1 VAHAR
6 GNPREPDAATPEA
19 SASASTADNANAAT
33 TDNSNAATTTDNPNA
48 AATTADAA
56 AAAAATTST
65 TTTAAATTRGLGRV
79 GANRHDKAG
88 HRKRADRIS
97 DEQRRGRQHP
107 SQIFTNHLIASKFF
121 LRQWKLQE
129 VVAIAD
135 TRVTFEQRTC
145 VRARWRLKKLR
156 KASIAVKRAGRKA
169 RCYLNFRDAHR
180 TAI

>member
-19 SASASTADNANAAT
+19 SASTADNANAAT
-33 TDNSNAATTTDNPNA
+33 ADHATTTPADDDAPAATTTD
-48 AATTADAA
+48 T
-56 AAAAATTST
+56 T
-65 TTTAAATTRGLGRV
+65 TTTAATTTTTAATTTATACGLRRV
-79 GANRHDKAG
+79 GASRHDKAG
-88 HRKRADRIS
+88 DGERANRIS
-97 DEQRRGRQHP
+97 DEESRGRQHP
-107 SQIFTNHLIASKFF
+107 SQIFANHLIASKFF